1 MRRRTISLLLCL
13 MMVVSLF
20 AGCLTSASAAEL
32 PGVVTAAPATA
43 TIKGTGSASFSA
55 TTALNGISDK
65 ISADTGFDLG
75 QMINALKEGG
85 LQIDQITQLLDKGGV
100 DWTSILGGLQDS
112 DFSINEIVDMLK
124 GDDSGNG
131 FDISKIVND
140 LKDSEQFADLMDLI
154 KGKDNS
160 SLKDTLVDFLKG
172 FLKDNDADASPAPS
186 VEPST
191 TPEATPATTPE
202 ATPATG
208 TDGDGKN
215 ADALAD
221 DETPAAGS
229 ETPAAGEQP
238 AAGEGET
245 PAADDS
251 ASKTLE
257 SIKKYLK
264 EALKDRYKEHFT
276 EAEEAKIDELFEKIK
291 PVDGKIDMDSLVEQL
306 QTALGDKF
314 NESDF
319 LSSVIKAFNG
329 DPDGATLEE
338 LLNAL
343 VGTANGDAEQEK
355 TLNDMIKQAMEQMGQ
370 NFDADTISGLID
382 ALAASTESNFDAE
395 KLINGLLDGGVK
407 LADLISGANS
417 SDSGFDADKLVDTLL
432 ARGVDLSELISALKA
447 NGEDDASISDMIL
460 NGSYTYTW
468 YVRTATG
475 AEKVELTKDKNTY
488 AGFNTKTLTVTRS
501 TAPTETET
509 YVYYCV
515 VHIDVLGG
523 ADLPSND
530 VTLTITPEGAVDPSP
545 SPSVQPSTEPT
556 TAPTSQPTA
565 PVLDNEKHIA
575 YIKGYEDG
583 TVRPNNSITR
593 AEVAQI
599 FFNLMTDASKQ
610 QFRSTSNTFKDV
622 SSTAWYNEAVSTLAR
637 ASVLQGYEDGTFLP
651 DKAISRAEMATI
663 LTRVQVLNS
672 SLATSPQAA
681 KSFPDVAA
689 GSWYYTYVQTASRN
703 GWINGYEDGTFRPDS
718 SITRAET
725 VTMVNRLLSRNPQ
738 SLNDM
743 IITGMNVFKDNT
755 DVNAWYFLQIQEAAN
770 GHDYSR
776 NDSGFE
782 KWTAVKN

>member
-1 MRRRTISLLLCL
+1 MRRRTISLVLCL

-55 TTALNGISDK
+55 TTALNGITDK
-65 ISADTGFDLG
+65 ISSDTGFDLG

-85 LQIDQITQLLDKGGV
+85 FQIDQITKMLDDGGV

-124 GDDSGNG
+124 GDNGGTG
-131 FDISKIVND
+131 FDFSKIVND

-154 KGKDNS
+154 NGNNS
-160 SLKDTLVDFLKG
+160 SGLKDTLVDFLKG
-172 FLKDNDADASPAPS
+172 FLKNNDADATPAPS
-186 VEPST
+186 VEPSVAPST
-191 TPEATPATTPE
+191 EPSVNPDAEAHASDADSE
-202 ATPATG
+202 TPATG
-208 TDGDGKN
+208 
-215 ADALAD
+215 
-221 DETPAAGS
+221 ET
-229 ETPAAGEQP
+229 P

-245 PAADDS
+245 PAADDN
-251 ASKTLE
+251 ASNTLE

-264 EALKDRYKEHFT
+264 EGLQKRYGENFT
-276 EAEEAKIDELFEKIK
+276 EADAAKIDELFDKIK

-314 NESDF
+314 NESD
-319 LSSVIKAFNG
+319 LLAAVIKSFGG
-329 DPDGATLEE
+329 DPDEQTLED
-338 LLNAL
+338 LVKAL
-343 VGTANGDAEQEK
+343 VGTANDDEDAQQTLADMVK
-355 TLNDMIKQAMEQMGQ
+355 TAMENMGQ
-370 NFDADTISGLID
+370 NFDADTVSSLID
-382 ALAASTESNFDAE
+382 AIANSDSEFDAE
-395 KLINGLLDGGVK
+395 KLVNGLLDGGVK
-407 LADLISGANS
+407 LSDLISGATN

-447 NGEDDASISDMIL
+447 NGDDDSTITDLIL

-468 YVRTATG
+468 YLRDKSGYNAVS
-475 AEKVELTKDKNTY
+475 KVTDSKNAY
-488 AGFNTKTLTVTRS
+488 AGADTKTLTVTRS

-509 YVYYCV
+509 YVFFCRV
-515 VHIDVLGG
+515 SIDALGVTMDSG
-523 ADLPSND
+523 D
-530 VTLTITPEGAVDPSP
+530 VTLTITPAGAADPSP
-545 SPSVQPSTEPT
+545 SPSTEPSPSPSTEPT
-556 TAPTSQPTA
+556 SQPIA
-565 PVLDNEKHIA
+565 PVLDNESHKA

-583 TVRPNNSITR
+583 TVQPLKAITR
-593 AEVAQI
+593 AEASQI

-610 QFRSTSNTFKDV
+610 QFHSTSNTFKDV
-622 SSTAWYNEAVSTLAR
+622 NSSAWYNEAVSTLAR

-651 DKAISRAEMATI
+651 DKAITRAEMAAI
-663 LTRVQVLNS
+663 LTRVQVLNN
-672 SLATSPQAA
+672 SLASAPQAA
-681 KSFPDVAA
+681 KNFPDVAA

-703 GWINGYEDGTFRPDS
+703 GWINGYEDGTFKPDS
-718 SITRAET
+718 PINRAET
-725 VTMVNRLLSRNPQ
+725 VTMINRLLSRNPQ

-776 NDSGFE
+776 NTNGTE